1 MIASCHHGTHKIVFV
16 LRLKRQSIPPRL
28 HDFEQRRKIRH
39 DHRARE
45 AECERDGAVGLDVR
59 ETFPAADTMGPAYD
73 QWTWDAFVVAAEKC
87 FKAGVPFGLPISNCP
102 DANAWIAAL
111 LACFGAELVDA
122 KGNVVVQSNAVREA
136 LDYLKQLG
144 RFLPPDVY
152 TWNDASNNRALI
164 SGKSA
169 LIFNPPSA
177 WASAVRDNPPVGAQI
192 WHHPL
197 PAGKHGRW
205 LPWNPAFLGIWDFS
219 PNKSAAKDLIAWL
232 GERDQVEASLIASH
246 GYDIPVFT
254 GLTDFPIWAEAGPP
268 KGTLFNFPLRPAHH
282 AKAIAPGA
290 PAPPLIA
297 AAIYA
302 QWVLPKLAGRVTQ
315 AGMSVENAI
324 AETERDLAG
333 IIAR

>member
-1 MIASCHHGTHKIVFV
+1 
-16 LRLKRQSIPPRL
+16 
-28 HDFEQRRKIRH
+28 
-39 DHRARE
+39 
-45 AECERDGAVGLDVR
+45 
-59 ETFPAADTMGPAYD
+59 MGPGYD
-73 QWTWDAFVVAAEKC
+73 QWTWDTFLVVAEKC
-87 FKAGVPFGLPISNCP
+87 AKAGVPFGLPISNCP
-102 DANAWIAAL
+102 DANAWIVAL
-111 LACFGAELVDA
+111 FASFGAELVDA
-122 KGNVVVQSNAVREA
+122 KGNVVVRSDAMREA
-136 LDYLKQLG
+136 LNYLKQLG

-177 WASAVRDNPPVGAQI
+177 WASAVKDNPPVGAQI

-232 GERDQVEASLIASH
+232 GERD
-246 GYDIPVFT
+246 PVFT

-268 KGTLFNFPLRPAHH
+268 KGTLFNFPLRAAHH

-290 PAPPLIA
+290 PAPPPIA
-297 AAIYA
+297 AAVYA

-315 AGMSVENAI
+315 TGMSTENAM